1 VTVKETTAMR
11 DGRLRF
17 TLLWLFVACVFASL
31 GCSARRSEPIAGPL
45 PITSDEI
52 AHGRDVFMAKCHQCH
67 PGGDAGLG
75 PALNN
80 KPLPKS
86 LIRLQVRQGFGAM
99 PAFSEKDITDEE
111 LEHLLVY
118 LKKLRAHG

>member
-1 VTVKETTAMR
+1 MF
-11 DGRLRF
+11 LC
-17 TLLWLFVACVFASL
+17 CVVIAL
-31 GCSARRSEPIAGPL
+31 GCSARRSEPIAGPMM
-45 PITSDEI
+45 ITSDTV
-52 AHGRDVFMAKCHQCH
+52 AQGQKTFMAKCHQCH

-80 KPLPKS
+80 KPLPKF

-118 LKKLRAHG
+118 LKRLRAHG